1 MIVILCSSFYRAVE
15 AYQEFLD
22 FIEWFD
28 PYLIKKNYPHSYC
41 IETVEDLRYI
51 FVDYRME
58 DLFIKMKADIVD
70 EDEFF
75 QDMDILYGYTHYKEE
90 LLKGE

>member
-41 IETVEDLRYI
+41 IETEEDLRYI

-58 DLFIKMKADIVD
+58 DLFIKMKADIID
-70 EDEFF
+70 DDEFF